1 MNQYH
6 FILSVFDLQLW
17 CPVLETRFSV
27 DDLPALRTIIGA
39 DVDADPNF
47 DWRYHIDADDLKAI
61 NQGFAVEFDP
71 QQLEFPESEI
81 WLQQDRI
88 QGSRA
93 DIPYLVHTGFE
104 LPLML
109 DGRKKLTRF
118 TNFNS
123 PGTEEAFDRWV
134 KKGLLHKEVF
144 LKPIPESLKPY
155 AIDISHYVARE
166 VYYALKGE
174 EWRIRAMELLWEAAG
189 AGVGWNEHYERIE
202 GMLFGYEDWQN
213 DWWIEDGLK
222 KGRFAGA
229 ALCCPVDAAG
239 LDWIEASG
247 FMALPPIDK
256 PNLAIMSFDWRDEAA
271 MRSFMLEDDDSAA
284 LVRFNV
290 FGNVLRDMLDFP
302 KNGPW
307 PSAPWPFPSGRIPEL
322 NRHLLRSV
330 DVLHRRCRD

>member
-71 QQLEFPESEI
+71 QRLEFPESEI

-118 TNFNS
+118 TNVDS

-213 DWWIEDGLK
+213 DWWIENANKTRGGIRGIPLYCAVDADGLEWMK
-222 KGRFAGA
+222 LAGYK
-229 ALCCPVDAAG
+229 
-239 LDWIEASG
+239 
-247 FMALPPIDK
+247 ALPPIG
-256 PNLAIMSFDWRDEAA
+256 RDEFHV
-271 MRSFMLEDDDSAA
+271 RYHDWDDEENMTRFLMEEETSVA
-284 LVRFNV
+284 LVRFKV
-290 FGNVLRDMLDFP
+290 SHELQRELFP
-302 KNGPW
+302 VGRKRPE
-307 PSAPWPFPSGRIPEL
+307 PFLIKRNQIPEI
-322 NRHLLRSV
+322 NRHLIRQV
-330 DVLHRRCRD
+330 DIVLQR